1 MNSHSFQNKKTSGI
15 PASGQRKTK
24 QAPAHE
30 ILLDYKKRNH
40 AGLQDKPVQMHT
52 IQRAVT
58 IKEVMEE
65 TDLKNFIAKQKEFQ
79 KDAVSMDNLR
89 SAGFEYEFASFTKSG
104 EKYTEQ
110 EIIPSHQTM
119 ATAPMPEN
127 KFELDWNL
135 ESDSL
140 NTLEMVTPPLL
151 FSGDKAGTAKSK
163 SVYEQLKG
171 TLAGIP
177 KSVTIPA
184 YTTKLAERGIGD
196 AWTTV
201 TDYQTYQVI
210 DKQKSGAGV
219 YGQENISLT
228 PQEIGDMLTVRFN
241 EIMRPGIDPG
251 YSPPTSSAL
260 AVKKMFTNVLPEDKT
275 GNLTRGASVFARY
288 ISNVTA
294 IPSMH
299 CRQVTGKRFDTAP
312 TDVKETLDI
321 WIKTDALNLLE
332 KILKDGE
339 RACFLETV
347 VKLQGE
353 LMGYFTSL
361 AGKII
366 TMAETS
372 IKLKQDSMEASL
384 KETRVQRVMVR
395 VASDKSDKP
404 ENQKKIAALKTI
416 QEEDKKTVAALAE
429 ILPVLAQ
436 GCDLMK
442 LETKAFIDR
451 VLALNSHE
459 ESLPTSK
466 TSEFLEEKYGS
477 GGGVRKGTYLP
488 RIPTGKEDMYITEI
502 RNEAGFLK

>member
-1 MNSHSFQNKKTSGI
+1 MSSHSFQNKKTSGI
-15 PASGQRKTK
+15 PASGQRKTS
-24 QAPAHE
+24 QAPVHE
-30 ILLDYKKRNH
+30 ILQAYKQRNH
-40 AGLQDKPVQMHT
+40 TGPPDKPVQMHT

-79 KDAVSMDNLR
+79 KDAGSMDNLR
-89 SAGFEYEFASFTKSG
+89 SAGFEYEFASFTKGG
-104 EKYTEQ
+104 EAYTEQ

-127 KFELDWNL
+127 KFGLGWNL

-151 FSGDKAGTAKSK
+151 FSGDTAGSAKSK

-210 DKQKSGAGV
+210 DKQKSGSGI
-219 YGQENISLT
+219 YGQENVSLT

-241 EIMRPGIDPG
+241 EIMSSGIDPG

-260 AVKKMFTNVLPEDKT
+260 AVKEMFTKVLPEDKT
-275 GNLTRGASVFARY
+275 GNLTWGASIFARY

-299 CRQVTGKRFDTAP
+299 CRQVTGERFDTAP
-312 TDVKETLDI
+312 TEVKETLDI

-339 RACFLETV
+339 RELFLKSV
-347 VKLQGE
+347 AKLQGE
-353 LMGYFTSL
+353 LLGYFKAL

-366 TMAETS
+366 TMKETE
-372 IKLKQDSMEASL
+372 IQFKQNLMEASL
-384 KETRVQRVMVR
+384 KETRPQRVMAR

-404 ENQKKIAALKTI
+404 ETQKKIAALKTI
-416 QEEDKKTVAALAE
+416 QEEDKKAVAALAE

-436 GCDLMK
+436 GCELMK
-442 LETKAFIDR
+442 QETEAFIGR
-451 VLALNSHE
+451 VLALDSHK
-459 ESLPTSK
+459 ESLPTSD

-477 GGGVRKGTYLP
+477 GEGVRKGTYLP
-488 RIPTGKEDMYITEI
+488 GIPTGKESMYVTEI